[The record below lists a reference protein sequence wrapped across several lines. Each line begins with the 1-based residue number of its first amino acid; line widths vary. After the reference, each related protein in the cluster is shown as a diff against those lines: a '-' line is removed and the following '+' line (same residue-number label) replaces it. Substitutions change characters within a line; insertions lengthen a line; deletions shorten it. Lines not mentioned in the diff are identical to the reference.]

1 MPTSTP
7 TDLPFPV
14 PSPRPTSVPIPTPT
28 PAPSPKPTAAPTVS
42 GCADGTREGFTN
54 ENSFPNIAA
63 CAGTYYGN
71 INGGDTGGLCSDGW
85 SFCDG
90 SDIKSLSISY
100 SDATSFGGCFAVN
113 SASDCNAC
121 YITCESQTN
130 LNSGGCWDASGGFD
144 MDGVG
149 SSCSLN
155 SGRTSCLASGMVRAN
170 DNAGCTW
177 NSNGGNSRTGIT
189 CCKD

>member
-1 MPTSTP
+1 MQISWR
-7 TDLPFPV
+7 L
-14 PSPRPTSVPIPTPT
+14 
-28 PAPSPKPTAAPTVS
+28 ACTARV
-42 GCADGTREGFTN
+42 GVVG
-54 ENSFPNIAA
+54 
-63 CAGTYYGN
+63 
-71 INGGDTGGLCSDGW
+71 
-85 SFCDG
+85 
-90 SDIKSLSISY
+90 
-100 SDATSFGGCFAVN
+100 
-113 SASDCNAC
+113 
-121 YITCESQTN
+121 
-130 LNSGGCWDASGGFD
+130 DASGGFD

>member
-1 MPTSTP
+1 M
-7 TDLPFPV
+7 
-14 PSPRPTSVPIPTPT
+14 
-28 PAPSPKPTAAPTVS
+28 S

-90 SDIKSLSISY
+90 SDIRSLSISY

-113 SASDCNAC
+113 SASDCDAC